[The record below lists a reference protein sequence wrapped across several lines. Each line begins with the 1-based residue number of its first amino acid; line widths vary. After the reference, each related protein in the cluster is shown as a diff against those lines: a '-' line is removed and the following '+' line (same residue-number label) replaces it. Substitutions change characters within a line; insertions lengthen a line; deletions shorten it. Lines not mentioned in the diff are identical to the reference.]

1 MVAHTHSYRV
11 AYVHLGQTHLEYTE
25 AVSALAA
32 RGVEAKLIHLDEAE
46 TTDWARFDLVNIRMC
61 RGFHL
66 DARFLERIEALDTRL
81 RALSGKRVRLA
92 NPLRLVRGALDKRR
106 YLTDLEAEGVAIIP
120 TRWVDRGAPLT
131 LEAVM
136 RETGWA
142 HVVVKPA
149 ISSRSWQT
157 YRVSQG
163 GVSTAPDTHLVLNG
177 QGTDEHERRFRALL
191 RTHDVCVQPFMPD
204 ILARGELSFIFMAGA
219 FSHAVRKTVGPGGG
233 WFAHELLGGVNQP
246 MEASPAQ
253 REWAEQVYAAIV
265 RCYGPLHF
273 ARVDGIAGEDGRP
286 RLLECE
292 LVIPRLLLREGNA
305 FSTYAE
311 AILRALQD

>member
-1 MVAHTHSYRV
+1 MVAHTHPSRV

-32 RGVEAKLIHLDEAE
+32 RGVEAKLVHLDEAA
-46 TTDWARFDLVNIRMC
+46 TTDWAAFDLVNIRMC

-66 DARFLERIEALDTRL
+66 DDGFLARIEALDTRL
-81 RALSGKRVRLA
+81 RALPGRPVRLA

-106 YLTDLEAEGVAIIP
+106 YLTDLEEEGVDIIP
-120 TRWVDRGAPLT
+120 TRWVDRGAALT
-131 LEAVM
+131 LEEVM
-136 RETGWA
+136 RETGWE

-157 YRVSQG
+157 FRVSRG
-163 GVSTAPDTHLVLNG
+163 GVSTAPDTHLVLEAG
-177 QGTDEHERRFRALL
+177 GTDEHERRLRSML
-191 RTHDVCVQPFMPD
+191 RTHDVCVQRFMPD
-204 ILARGELSFIFMAGA
+204 ILARGELSFVFMGGS
-219 FSHAVRKTVGPGGG
+219 FSHAVRKTVGTGGG

-246 MEASPAQ
+246 LEASPAQ
-253 REWAEQVYAAIV
+253 REWAERVYAAIV
-265 RCYGPLHF
+265 RRYGPLHF
-273 ARVDGIAGEDGRP
+273 ARVDGIAGEDGRL

-305 FSTYAE
+305 FSSYAE
-311 AILRALQD
+311 AILRALED